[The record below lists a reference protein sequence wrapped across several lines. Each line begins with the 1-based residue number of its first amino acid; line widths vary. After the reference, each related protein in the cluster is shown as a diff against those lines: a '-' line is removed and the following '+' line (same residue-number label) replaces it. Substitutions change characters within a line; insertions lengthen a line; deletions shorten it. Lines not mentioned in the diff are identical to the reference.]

1 MHKPLTLH
9 ISLAGLLLAVFAFQF
24 EVLQPIEKA
33 LLGKGQIHFVDW
45 LFLPHGLKVIFVVLL
60 GASILW
66 GVFPVQLAAMWFFLG
81 TSFETALVYAIVA
94 TGGLW
99 VSLILLNFPAGRSLN
114 KGFASGEDT
123 SFRLFRAVILIAL
136 ITSLITSLGMSAWH
150 ASIDEVWVF
159 PFKFIIG
166 DMLGALV
173 ILTIL
178 VAVRKPILN
187 TVKFK

>member
-1 MHKPLTLH
+1 MHKPMTLH
-9 ISLAGLLLAVFAFQF
+9 IFLAGLLLAVFAFQF
-24 EVLQPIEKA
+24 EVLQPIEEA

-60 GASILW
+60 GTSILW

-81 TSFETALVYAIVA
+81 TSFETAFVYAIVA
-94 TGGLW
+94 TSGLW
-99 VSLILLNFPAGRSLN
+99 VSLALLNFPAGRPLN
-114 KGFASGEDT
+114 KGFSSGEDT

-136 ITSLITSLGMSAWH
+136 ITSLITALGMSAWY
-150 ASIDEVWVF
+150 ASIDRVWVF

-166 DMLGALV
+166 DMLGTLV

>member
-1 MHKPLTLH
+1 MHKSLTLH

-24 EVLQPIEKA
+24 EVLQSIEMA

-60 GASILW
+60 GASVLW

-136 ITSLITSLGMSAWH
+136 ITSLVTSLGMSAWY
-150 ASIDEVWVF
+150 ASIDGVWVF
-159 PFKFIIG
+159 PFKFLIG
-166 DMLGALV
+166 DMLG
-173 ILTIL
+173 T
-178 VAVRKPILN
+178 
-187 TVKFK
+187 

>member
-1 MHKPLTLH
+1 MHKPLTFH
-9 ISLAGLLLAVFAFQF
+9 IFLAGLLLAVFAFQF
-24 EVLQPIEKA
+24 EVLQPLEEE

-60 GASILW
+60 GASVLW
-66 GVFPVQLAAMWFFLG
+66 GVFPVQLVAMWFFLG
-81 TSFETALVYAIVA
+81 ASFETAFVYAIIA
-94 TGGLW
+94 TSGLW
-99 VSLILLNFPAGRSLN
+99 LSLVLLNVPAGRSLN

-136 ITSLITSLGMSAWH
+136 ITSLVTALGMSAWY
-150 ASIDEVWVF
+150 AFIDGVWVF
-159 PFKFIIG
+159 PMKFLIG
-166 DMLGALV
+166 DMLGTLV
-173 ILTIL
+173 ILAIL

>member
-1 MHKPLTLH
+1 M
-9 ISLAGLLLAVFAFQF
+9 
-24 EVLQPIEKA
+24 
-33 LLGKGQIHFVDW
+33 
-45 LFLPHGLKVIFVVLL
+45 IFVVLL

-81 TSFETALVYAIVA
+81 TSFETAFVYAIVA
-94 TGGLW
+94 TSGLW
-99 VSLILLNFPAGRSLN
+99 VSLALLNFPAGRSLN
-114 KGFASGEDT
+114 KGFASGQDT

-136 ITSLITSLGMSAWH
+136 ITSLGMSAWY

-166 DMLGALV
+166 DMLGTLV

>member
-1 MHKPLTLH
+1 MGRF
-9 ISLAGLLLAVFAFQF
+9 S
-24 EVLQPIEKA
+24 
-33 LLGKGQIHFVDW
+33 
-45 LFLPHGLKVIFVVLL
+45 
-60 GASILW
+60 
-66 GVFPVQLAAMWFFLG
+66 VQLAAMWFFLG

-94 TGGLW
+94 TSGLW
-99 VSLILLNFPAGRSLN
+99 VSLVLLNLPAGRSLN

-136 ITSLITSLGMSAWH
+136 ITSLITSLITALGMSAWY
-150 ASIDEVWVF
+150 ASIDGVWVF

-166 DMLGALV
+166 DMLGTLV

-178 VAVRKPILN
+178 VAVRKLILN

>member
-24 EVLQPIEKA
+24 EVLQPIEMA

-60 GASILW
+60 GASVLW
-66 GVFPVQLAAMWFFLG
+66 GVPVQLTAMWFFLG

-99 VSLILLNFPAGRSLN
+99 LWVSLILLNFPKGRSLN

-136 ITSLITSLGMSAWH
+136 ITSLITALGMSAWYG
-150 ASIDEVWVF
+150 SIDRVWVF

-173 ILTIL
+173 
-178 VAVRKPILN
+178 V
-187 TVKFK
+187 

>member
-1 MHKPLTLH
+1 MHKPMTLN
-9 ISLAGLLLAVFAFQF
+9 IFLAGLLLAVFAFQF
-24 EVLQPIEKA
+24 EVLQPIEEA

-60 GASILW
+60 GTSILW

-81 TSFETALVYAIVA
+81 TSFETAFVYAIVA
-94 TGGLW
+94 TSGLW
-99 VSLILLNFPAGRSLN
+99 VSLALLNFPAGRPLN
-114 KGFASGEDT
+114 KGFSSGEDT

-136 ITSLITSLGMSAWH
+136 ITSLITALGMSAWY
-150 ASIDEVWVF
+150 ASIDRVWVF

-166 DMLGALV
+166 DMLGTLV

>member
-24 EVLQPIEKA
+24 KVLQPIDKA
-33 LLGKGQIHFVDW
+33 LLGEGQIHFVDW

-60 GASILW
+60 GASVLW

-136 ITSLITSLGMSAWH
+136 ITSLITALGMSAWY
-150 ASIDEVWVF
+150 ASIDGVWVF
-159 PFKFIIG
+159 PFKFLIG
-166 DMLGALV
+166 DMLGTLV
-173 ILTIL
+173 NLTIL

>member
-24 EVLQPIEKA
+24 EVLQPIEMT

-60 GASILW
+60 GASVLW

-81 TSFETALVYAIVA
+81 ASFETALVYAIVA
-94 TGGLW
+94 TSGLW
-99 VSLILLNFPAGRSLN
+99 VSLALLNFPAGRPLN
-114 KGFASGEDT
+114 KGFSSGEDT

-136 ITSLITSLGMSAWH
+136 ITSLITALGMSAWY
-150 ASIDEVWVF
+150 ASIDGVWVF
-159 PFKFIIG
+159 PVKFLIG
-166 DMLGALV
+166 DMLGTLV
-173 ILTIL
+173 ILAIL

>member
-60 GASILW
+60 GASVLW

-99 VSLILLNFPAGRSLN
+99 VSLALLNFPAGRSLN

-136 ITSLITSLGMSAWH
+136 ITSLITALGMSAWY
-150 ASIDEVWVF
+150 ASIDGVWVF

-166 DMLGALV
+166 DMLGTLV

>member
-1 MHKPLTLH
+1 MDEKLKLH
-9 ISLAGLLLAVFAFQF
+9 IFLAALLLMLFAFQF
-24 EVLQPIEKA
+24 EFLQPLEKE

-60 GASILW
+60 GASVLW
-66 GVFPVQLAAMWFFLG
+66 GVFPVQLVAMWFFLG
-81 TSFETALVYAIVA
+81 TSFETALVYAIIA
-94 TGGLW
+94 TSGLW
-99 VSLILLNFPAGRSLN
+99 LSLVLLNVPAGRSLN

-136 ITSLITSLGMSAWH
+136 ITSLVTALGMSAWY
-150 ASIDEVWVF
+150 ASIDGVWVF
-159 PFKFIIG
+159 PMKFLIG
-166 DMLGALV
+166 DMLGTLV
-173 ILTIL
+173 ILAIL

>member
-33 LLGKGQIHFVDW
+33 LLGEGQIHFVDW

-60 GASILW
+60 GASVLW

-99 VSLILLNFPAGRSLN
+99 VSLTVLNFPAERSLN

-136 ITSLITSLGMSAWH
+136 ITSLITALGMSAWY
-150 ASIDEVWVF
+150 ASIDGVWVF
-159 PFKFIIG
+159 PFKFLIG
-166 DMLGALV
+166 DMLGTLV
-173 ILTIL
+173 NLTIL

>member
-33 LLGKGQIHFVDW
+33 LLGEGQIHFVDW

-60 GASILW
+60 GASVLW

-94 TGGLW
+94 TSGLW
-99 VSLILLNFPAGRSLN
+99 LSLVLLNVPAGRSLN

-136 ITSLITSLGMSAWH
+136 ITSLVTALGMSAWY
-150 ASIDEVWVF
+150 ASIDGVWVF
-159 PFKFIIG
+159 PMKFLIG
-166 DMLGALV
+166 DMLGTLV
-173 ILTIL
+173 ILAIL

>member
-33 LLGKGQIHFVDW
+33 LLGEGQIHFVDW

-99 VSLILLNFPAGRSLN
+99 VSLALLNFPAGRSLN

-136 ITSLITSLGMSAWH
+136 ITSLITALGMSAWY
-150 ASIDEVWVF
+150 ASIDGVWVF

-166 DMLGALV
+166 DMLGTLV

>member
-24 EVLQPIEKA
+24 EVLQSIEKA

-136 ITSLITSLGMSAWH
+136 ITSLITALGMSAWY
-150 ASIDEVWVF
+150 ASIDGVWVF
-159 PFKFIIG
+159 PFKFLIG
-166 DMLGALV
+166 DMLGTLV
-173 ILTIL
+173 NLTIL

>member
-9 ISLAGLLLAVFAFQF
+9 ISLAGLFLAVFAFQF
-24 EVLQPIEKA
+24 EVLQSIEKA
-33 LLGKGQIHFVDW
+33 LLGEGQIHFVDW

-60 GASILW
+60 GASVLW
-66 GVFPVQLAAMWFFLG
+66 GVFPVQLAAMLFFLG

-94 TGGLW
+94 TAGLW

-123 SFRLFRAVILIAL
+123 LFRLFRAVILIAL
-136 ITSLITSLGMSAWH
+136 ITSLITALGMSTWY
-150 ASIDEVWVF
+150 ASIDGVWVF
-159 PFKFIIG
+159 PFKFLIG
-166 DMLGALV
+166 DILGTLV

-187 TVKFK
+187 TMKFK

>member
-24 EVLQPIEKA
+24 EFLQPIEMA

-60 GASILW
+60 GASVLW

-94 TGGLW
+94 TSGLW
-99 VSLILLNFPAGRSLN
+99 VSLVLLNFPAGRPLN
-114 KGFASGEDT
+114 KGFSSGEDT

-136 ITSLITSLGMSAWH
+136 ITSLITALGMSAWY
-150 ASIDEVWVF
+150 ASIDGVWVF
-159 PFKFIIG
+159 PVKFLIG
-166 DMLGALV
+166 DMLGTLV

>member
-24 EVLQPIEKA
+24 EVLQPIEEA

-60 GASILW
+60 GTSILW

-81 TSFETALVYAIVA
+81 TSFETAFVYAIVA
-94 TGGLW
+94 TSGLW
-99 VSLILLNFPAGRSLN
+99 VSLALLNFPAGRTLN
-114 KGFASGEDT
+114 KGFSSGEDT

-136 ITSLITSLGMSAWH
+136 ITSLITALGMSAWY
-150 ASIDEVWVF
+150 ASIDRVWVF

-166 DMLGALV
+166 DMLGTLV

>member
-33 LLGKGQIHFVDW
+33 LLGEGQIHFVDW

-60 GASILW
+60 GASVLW
-66 GVFPVQLAAMWFFLG
+66 GVFPVQLAAMLFFLG

-136 ITSLITSLGMSAWH
+136 ITSLITALGMSAWY
-150 ASIDEVWVF
+150 ASIDRVWVF

>member
-33 LLGKGQIHFVDW
+33 LLGEGQIHFMDW

-60 GASILW
+60 GASVLW

-81 TSFETALVYAIVA
+81 TSFETALVDAIVA

-136 ITSLITSLGMSAWH
+136 ITSLITALGMSAWY
-150 ASIDEVWVF
+150 ASIDGVWVF
-159 PFKFIIG
+159 PFKFLIG
-166 DMLGALV
+166 DMLGTLV
-173 ILTIL
+173 NLTIL

>member
-33 LLGKGQIHFVDW
+33 LLGEGQIHFVDW

-60 GASILW
+60 GASVLW

-81 TSFETALVYAIVA
+81 TSFETALVDAIVA

-136 ITSLITSLGMSAWH
+136 ITSLITALGMSAWY
-150 ASIDEVWVF
+150 ASIDGVWVF
-159 PFKFIIG
+159 PFKCLIG
-166 DMLGALV
+166 DMLGTLV
-173 ILTIL
+173 NLTIL

>member
-1 MHKPLTLH
+1 MDEKLKLH
-9 ISLAGLLLAVFAFQF
+9 IFLAALLLILFAFQF
-24 EVLQPIEKA
+24 EVLQPLEKQ

-60 GASILW
+60 GTSILW

-81 TSFETALVYAIVA
+81 TSFETAFVYAIVA
-94 TGGLW
+94 TSGLW
-99 VSLILLNFPAGRSLN
+99 VSLALLNLPAGRPLN

-136 ITSLITSLGMSAWH
+136 ITSLITALGMSAWY
-150 ASIDEVWVF
+150 ASIDGVWVF
-159 PFKFIIG
+159 PVKFLIG
-166 DMLGALV
+166 DMLGTLV